1 MSKEPIFQVLLFD
14 LGGVLMDF
22 AGFDELTRFIPGAPD
37 RSEIRERWI
46 HSGAVQRFER
56 GGITPERFADDVIEE
71 LEIDLS
77 PRDFL
82 TNFVEW
88 ARGPYPGAI
97 DLLRTLKS
105 GFRIAALSNSNE
117 LHTPLHRQRFE
128 NAIDIFF
135 FSDEIGSVKPEPSI
149 FEHVLHELGVP
160 PHRIAFFDDT
170 PVNVEA
176 AREAGIEA
184 YEVDGLPALKTR
196 LHRLGLPLPHKTK
209 TLV

>member
-1 MSKEPIFQVLLFD
+1 MTGKTRFDVLLFD

-22 AGFDELTRFIPGAPD
+22 AGFDELARYMPGTPD
-37 RSEIRERWI
+37 RSEIRDRWI

-56 GGITPERFADDVIEE
+56 GEITPEQFADNVIEE

-97 DLLRTLKS
+97 DLLSTLKS

-117 LHTPLHRQRFE
+117 LHTPLHRRRFE
-128 NAIDIFF
+128 HAIETFF
-135 FSDEIGSVKPEPSI
+135 FSDEIGQVKPEREI
-149 FEHVLHELGVP
+149 FDFVLRDLGVP

-170 PVNVEA
+170 PINVEA
-176 AREAGIEA
+176 ARKAGIEA
-184 YEVDGLPALKTR
+184 YEVDGLPTLKAR
-196 LHRLGLPLPHKTK
+196 LHRLGLPVQHKTK